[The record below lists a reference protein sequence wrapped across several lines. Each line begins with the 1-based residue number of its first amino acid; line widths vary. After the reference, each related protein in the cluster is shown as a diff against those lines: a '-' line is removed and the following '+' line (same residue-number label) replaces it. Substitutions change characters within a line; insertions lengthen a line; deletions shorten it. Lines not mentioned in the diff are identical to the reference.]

1 MLLIQYL
8 SLHFHGK
15 ALIENDSIHMAQ
27 RECGKAGPGEVWVLG
42 HTWSQESSLVF
53 SQYHCL
59 HGGLP
64 VLASGHLLP
73 SPLQIRE
80 WGGKARLVQG
90 LRGVHVEQAGWD
102 HPTQA
107 LQGWGTVTA
116 VSGQLFVLVLS

>member
-1 MLLIQYL
+1 MTV
-8 SLHFHGK
+8 STWHNK
-15 ALIENDSIHMAQ
+15 
-27 RECGKAGPGEVWVLG
+27 CGKVGPGEVWALS

-73 SPLQIRE
+73 SLLQIRE
-80 WGGKARLVQG
+80 WGGEARLVQG
-90 LRGVHVEQAGWD
+90 LRGVRVEQAGWD
-102 HPTQA
+102 LDGTHPTQA

-116 VSGQLFVLVLS
+116 ISGQLFVLVL